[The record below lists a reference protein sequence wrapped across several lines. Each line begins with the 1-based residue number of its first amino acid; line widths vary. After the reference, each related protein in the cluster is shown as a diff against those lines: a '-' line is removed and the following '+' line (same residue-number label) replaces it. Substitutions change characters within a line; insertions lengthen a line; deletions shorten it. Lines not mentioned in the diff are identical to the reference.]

1 MNFSGVGR
9 DSVADPELSGSHVS
23 HEEGEGE
30 GAGVSG
36 VDSSPVFGR
45 GDEEDS
51 TTSRFEH
58 GFDICL

>member
-1 MNFSGVGR
+1 MNLSGVGR

-23 HEEGEGE
+23 QEEGGGE

-36 VDSSPVFGR
+36 VDSPSVFGR

-51 TTSRFEH
+51 TTSRF
-58 GFDICL
+58 

>member
-1 MNFSGVGR
+1 MTVPREAMNFNGVGR

-23 HEEGEGE
+23 QEEGE

-36 VDSSPVFGR
+36 VDSSSVFGR

-51 TTSRFEH
+51 TTSRF
-58 GFDICL
+58 